1 MMPIK
6 TLTGSKPTPDTILE
20 PGKRH
25 LESWIE
31 SFVNQTSGLNSPEIF
46 RKWTAIATIASALEQ
61 KVWIKTTRPLY
72 PNMYIMLVA
81 HPGVG
86 KTRTI
91 NEGRHY
97 VRALPEFHLAPISM
111 TFASLVDSLVK
122 AKRVLVRQNSDPL
135 EYNSMMICCDEL
147 GAFIHKY
154 DNEMIDGL
162 SAFYDPT
169 PYQQIRRTNDIN
181 VKILSP
187 QINILCGSTPQNL
200 TDLMPEKAWGQGFT
214 SRLLMIF
221 SDERIIGDDFAD
233 VDEAYSSDLAEDLKS
248 INSLVGQFEV
258 TEAYRSAVNNWRALG
273 EPPIPNHPKLIHY
286 VTRRRA
292 HLYKL
297 SMVSAIDRSNALILT
312 RDDFNRAM
320 SWLLEAEET
329 MIEIFK
335 AGATNADAQAIHEV
349 VHFIKIND
357 RGKGISE
364 QKIIRFALEL
374 IPRDSILRII
384 EIMERSG
391 QITLRGIDRSTKLR
405 YYSITTPG
413 LPE

>member
-1 MMPIK
+1 
-6 TLTGSKPTPDTILE
+6 
-20 PGKRH
+20 
-25 LESWIE
+25 
-31 SFVNQTSGLNSPEIF
+31 
-46 RKWTAIATIASALEQ
+46 
-61 KVWIKTTRPLY
+61 
-72 PNMYIMLVA
+72 MYIMLVA

>member
-1 MMPIK
+1 MHGGKQNKNSM
-6 TLTGSKPTPDTILE
+6 GNSANGQ
-20 PGKRH
+20 GKRK

-31 SFVNQTSGLNSPEIF
+31 SFVSQTSGLNSPEIF
-46 RKWTAIATIASALEQ
+46 RRWTAISTVASALEQ
-61 KVWIKTTRPLY
+61 KVWLKTTRPLY

-97 VRALPEFHLAPISM
+97 VQDLPEFHLAPISM

-122 AKRVLVRQNSDPL
+122 AKRVLIRPGEDAI
-135 EYNSMMICCDEL
+135 EYNSMYICVDEL

-169 PYQQIRRTNDIN
+169 PYQQVRRTSDVNI
-181 VKILSP
+181 KIKAP

-200 TDLMPEKAWGQGFT
+200 TDLMPDKAWGQGFT
-214 SRLLMIF
+214 SRLLMVF
-221 SDERIIGDDFAD
+221 SDERIMGDDFAD
-233 VDEAYSSDLAEDLKS
+233 TEYTFSDELRSDLEI
-248 INSLVGQFEV
+248 INGLVGQFEV
-258 TEAYRSAVNNWRALG
+258 TEAYRKAVNDWRQLG
-273 EPPIPNHPKLIHY
+273 ESPVPNHPKLIHY

-297 SMVSAIDRSNALILT
+297 SMVAAIDRSNALILT
-312 RDDFNRAM
+312 RDDFNIAM
-320 SWLLEAEET
+320 NWLLEAETT

-335 AGATNADAQAIHEV
+335 AGATNADAQAMDEILHY
-349 VHFIKIND
+349 IKIND
-357 RGKGISE
+357 RGHGISE
-364 QKIIRFALEL
+364 TKITRFASDK
-374 IPRDSILRII
+374 IPLHSILRVI

-391 QITLRGIDRSTKLR
+391 QITLRGTDRTTKLR
-405 YYSITTPG
+405 YYTISSD
-413 LPE
+413 E